1 MQFAQQLRDRV
12 IRGEITCS
20 IRVWQS
26 PRVRAGGRYIL
37 GNGHVIVDRIVQM
50 DFESITPA
58 LARKSGFASV
68 PDLLR
73 TAIHGPGR
81 NVYLV
86 EFHYE
91 GESGS
96 HHQAASKRKRPQRGA
111 R

>member
-1 MQFAQQLRDRV
+1 MQFAKQLREPV

-20 IRVWQS
+20 VRVWQR
-26 PRVRAGGRYIL
+26 PMVKVGGQYKL
-37 GNGHVIVDRIVQM
+37 GKGHIIVDKVRQI

-81 NVYLV
+81 NVYLI

-91 GESGS
+91 E
-96 HHQAASKRKRPQRGA
+96 
-111 R
+111 

>member
-1 MQFAQQLRDRV
+1 MQFAKQLRERV
-12 IRGEITCS
+12 MQGDITCS
-20 IRVWQS
+20 IRVWLR
-26 PRVRAGGRYIL
+26 PKVKVGGQYKL
-37 GNGHVIVDRIVQM
+37 GTGHIIVDKIKQI

-81 NVYLV
+81 NVYLI

-91 GESGS
+91 E
-96 HHQAASKRKRPQRGA
+96 
-111 R
+111 

>member
-1 MQFAQQLRDRV
+1 MQFAKQLREPV

-20 IRVWQS
+20 IRVWQR
-26 PRVRAGGRYIL
+26 PMVKVGGYYKL
-37 GNGHVIVDRIVQM
+37 GKGHIIVDKVRQI

-81 NVYLV
+81 NVYLI

-91 GESGS
+91 E
-96 HHQAASKRKRPQRGA
+96 
-111 R
+111 